1 MRKAIA
7 SFPSTGGTFVE
18 REVHVL
24 TDMKQFPEYE
34 KLYPTYAKMVK
45 KNFKNI
51 LDEGEIIIVQSTGG
65 YCTESG
71 DIKVVK
77 YLDAPNW
84 TVEKKDE
91 IEKDFILILSLMGM
105 DIPSNFEDIVQFIYE
120 DVCETADPENWSQ
133 GDVVIGFRRW
143 IESQSK

>member
-7 SFPSTGGTFVE
+7 SFPSKNGTFQEVE
-18 REVHVL
+18 VNVL
-24 TDMKQFPEYE
+24 TDMSQFPQYE
-34 KLYPTYAKMVK
+34 KAYPTYAKMVK

-51 LDEGEIIIVQSTGG
+51 LDGGEIIIVQSTGG
-65 YCTESG
+65 YCTEAG
-71 DIKVVK
+71 DIKIVK
-77 YLDAPNW
+77 YLDTPNW

-91 IEKDFILILSLMGM
+91 IEKVFIHALSLMGM
-105 DIPSNFEDIVQFIYE
+105 DVPSNFEDIVQFIYE
-120 DVCETADPENWSQ
+120 DVCETADPENWSS